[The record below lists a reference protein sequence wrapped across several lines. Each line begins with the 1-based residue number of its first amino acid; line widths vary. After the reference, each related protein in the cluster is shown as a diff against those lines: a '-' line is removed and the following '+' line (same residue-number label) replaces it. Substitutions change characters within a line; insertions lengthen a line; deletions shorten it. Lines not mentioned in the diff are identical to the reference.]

1 MLTVR
6 WRPDEGLV
14 DEVVGPQEARRLLG
28 DTAPGV
34 GASWIDV
41 EHPEGDE
48 LDVVAA
54 AGGIAREAL
63 AKVLA
68 STRPGVHG
76 GDPHRTVLVPAMRAD
91 DRGLHADVLAVMI
104 GPAEVVTC
112 SRAGGAG
119 RAGLIA
125 AIGSRLAALDRV
137 RTGDAFAVIIDEV
150 VDALWDVSDELD
162 DRLVAAERTSLD
174 DAETPHEALQSLRRD
189 ILVLHRA
196 VGPLRRVLADLIDMR
211 FHPLDVEHVAELRQ
225 SHDAVVELRGQIDTQ
240 LLLLNGLSQTQVVA
254 TSNRAN
260 EVMQATSSWGAI
272 LVVATLITGV
282 YGMNFPTMPELR
294 WEFGYPFAIAL
305 IVGSTVALYALFKS
319 RGWL

>member
-14 DEVVGPQEARRLLG
+14 DEVVGLQEARRLLG

-34 GASWIDV
+34 GAWWLDA
-41 EHPEGDE
+41 EHAEGDV
-48 LDVVAA
+48 LAVVAA
-54 AGGIAREAL
+54 AGGIAPEVL
-63 AKVLA
+63 AKLLA
-68 STRPGVHG
+68 SGRLGVHG
-76 GDPHRTVLVPAMRAD
+76 GDPRRTVLVPATRAD
-91 DRGLHADVLAVMI
+91 EHGLHAEVLAVMV
-104 GPAEVVTC
+104 GPAGVVTC

-119 RAGLIA
+119 RAGLVA
-125 AIGSRLAALDRV
+125 AIGSRLAASDRV
-137 RTGDAFAVIIDEV
+137 RTGDAFAVIVDEV
-150 VDALWDVSDELD
+150 VDALWDLSDELD

-174 DAETPHEALQSLRRD
+174 DAEAAHQALQSLRRD

-196 VGPLRRVLADLIDMR
+196 VGPLRRVLADLIDIR
-211 FHPLDVEHVAELRQ
+211 IHALDAGNVAALRQ
-225 SHDAVVELRGQIDTQ
+225 SHDAVIELRGQIDTQ
-240 LLLLNGLSQTQVVA
+240 LMLLNGLSQTQVVA
-254 TSNRAN
+254 ASHRAN

-282 YGMNFPTMPELR
+282 YGMNFHTMPELR
-294 WEFGYPFAIAL
+294 WELGYPFAVAL